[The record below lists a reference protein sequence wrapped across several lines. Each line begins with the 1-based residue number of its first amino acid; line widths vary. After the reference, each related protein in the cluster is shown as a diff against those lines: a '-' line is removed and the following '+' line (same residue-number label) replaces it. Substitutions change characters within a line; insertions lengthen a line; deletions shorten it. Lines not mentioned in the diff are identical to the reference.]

1 MKRPLSPLSMVI
13 GVCLFLSLMIFCNMT
28 IVSSVQAEPVLILN
42 PKVQVDRSSGTS
54 QQGGIATDGYGKVYA
69 LYQDFRIHGYDQFF
83 NRSTDFGLTFE
94 ATDQQV
100 GGIGNP
106 TWAVYPSIAA
116 DSNDHVY
123 AVWEDLRSGMHVYL
137 NRSIDG
143 GVTFEGEKRINNSSS
158 DGYPDVAA
166 DDSGHVYVSRHGG
179 DGSGTIWVDVS
190 NDYGETFP
198 IHRRV
203 NGNVSGHIAQ
213 IATDG
218 AGNVYVTFSNPRV
231 HSDFYL
237 TKSSDWGNSWGA
249 PTLIGNF
256 GEGYSFANWS
266 LSPNLKVEDNN
277 VYVAWSYHAGNQEW
291 DIYLAKSVDGG
302 EIFGPPTLLNLPGT
316 DRGEGLAVDGNYIY
330 VTRQELI
337 DGWYGDLWL
346 IYSTDGGET
355 FEPPVQVNTI
365 DSKAASGRNDISAR
379 GGYIYIQWA
388 DFDEGSNPPGGHTY
402 CTSGII
408 VENQP
413 PEAIC
418 QDVAISTEPGLCMAD
433 ASVDDGSFDPDGDP
447 ITLEQTPPGPYDL
460 GDTDV
465 TLTVTD
471 DEGAFDTCDATVTV
485 IDEEAPVIYSLTVN
499 PNKLWPPNHKMV
511 PVTVSVDST
520 DNCDFACGIISVAS
534 NEPVNKLDSADK
546 APDWIIIGDLTVKL
560 RAERSG
566 KGNGRVYTITVECV
580 DSSGNSSTDTAT
592 VTVPH
597 DKGKKNK
604 NKKRKPRRK
613 DLK

>member
-1 MKRPLSPLSMVI
+1 MKRLLNSLQMVI
-13 GVCLFLSLMIFCNMT
+13 EACLVLSLMIFCNMI
-28 IVSSVQAEPVLILN
+28 IVSEVQAESSLILN
-42 PKVQVDRSSGTS
+42 PKVRVDRSSRTS
-54 QQGGIATDGYGKVYA
+54 QTGGIATDGKGKVYA

-106 TWAVYPSIAA
+106 TWATYSNITA

-123 AVWEDLRSGMHVYL
+123 AVWEDLRDGQHVYL
-137 NRSIDG
+137 NRSTDG
-143 GVTFEGEKRINNSSS
+143 GVTFEGEKRINTSSG

-198 IHRRV
+198 IHRKV

-213 IATDG
+213 IVTDG
-218 AGNVYVTFSNPRV
+218 DGNVYVTFSKPRE

-237 TKSSDWGNSWGA
+237 TKSSDWGNSWGT
-249 PTLIGNF
+249 PTPIGNF
-256 GEGYSFANWS
+256 GEGYSYGNWS
-266 LSPNLKVEDNN
+266 LTPALAVEGNN
-277 VYVAWSYHAGNQEW
+277 VYVAWSYHVGNQEW

-302 EIFGPPTLLNLPGT
+302 EIFGSPILLNLPGT
-316 DRGEGLAVDGNYIY
+316 VRGEGLAVDGNYIY
-330 VTRQELI
+330 VTRMDFI
-337 DGWYGDLWL
+337 DGWYGDIWL
-346 IYSTDGGET
+346 TFSTDGGET
-355 FEPPVQVNTI
+355 FVSPIQVDTI
-365 DSKAASGRNDISAR
+365 DSKGVSGRNDIAAE
-379 GGYIYIQWA
+379 GGQVYILWA
-388 DFDEGSNPPGGHTY
+388 DLEEGSPPGGYTY

-408 VENQP
+408 VDNQP

-418 QDVAISTEPGLCMAD
+418 QDVTVSTEPGLCTAD

-471 DEGAFDTCDATVTV
+471 DNGATDTCDAIVTV
-485 IDEEAPVIYSLTVN
+485 EDQEAPVITSVTAN

-511 PVTVSVDST
+511 PVVLTVDAT
-520 DNCDFACGIISVAS
+520 DNCDSVCQIVLVES
-534 NEPVNKLDSADK
+534 NEPVNGLSDGNT
-546 APDWIIIGDLTVKL
+546 APDWVITGDLTVKL

-566 KGNGRVYTITVECV
+566 KGNGRIYTITVECT
-580 DSSGNSSTDTAT
+580 DQSGNNSTDTAT

-597 DKGKKNK
+597 DKGKKNNQN
-604 NKKRKPRRK
+604 NKKKK
-613 DLK
+613 